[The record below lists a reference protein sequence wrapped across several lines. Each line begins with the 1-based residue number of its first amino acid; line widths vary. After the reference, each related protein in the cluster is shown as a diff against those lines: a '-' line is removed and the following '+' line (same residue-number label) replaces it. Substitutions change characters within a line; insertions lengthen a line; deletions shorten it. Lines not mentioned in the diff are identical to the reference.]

1 MPPVLDQHGDQAWSA
16 VRDRFPLLRETT
28 YLNCAA
34 IGPMPDFLLQTY
46 QQAVLDRQHLIA
58 GDAVARANAGLA
70 QYLGVDGA
78 SLSFWTNTT
87 QAINVVAGSV
97 DWQSGDEV
105 VVNAADFPSNVL
117 PWLRL
122 RDRGVVVRGAEPEA
136 GRLPL
141 EAVAAQ
147 VTDRT
152 RLVALSH
159 VMYQTGYRVDLDALG
174 RFLHHRGILLSV
186 DGIQALGLMRPPLT
200 HVDFY
205 MGASFKH
212 LLGPRGLGLLYVRPD
227 VAHRLTPAMV
237 GKASVVLDMDEPGAL
252 ADLVQGRT
260 PLRYRDHAGRF
271 QLAHVNTEGLGA
283 LADLLTFFDALGW
296 DAITDRVQHL
306 SGLALEGL
314 GSLPGVQRVTPT
326 NAAERLSLAVF
337 RVDGWDARAVVD
349 RLAEQRIVCAARE
362 GAVRAAFHVYN
373 DASDV
378 ERLVAAVRAL
388 AQSR

>member
-34 IGPMPDFLLQTY
+34 IGPMPDFLLETY
-46 QQAVLDRQHLIA
+46 QQAVLDRQHLIG
-58 GDAVARANAGLA
+58 GDAASRASAGLA
-70 QYLGVDGA
+70 QYLGVDSA

-97 DWQSGDEV
+97 DWQAGDEV
-105 VVNAADFPSNVL
+105 VVNAGDFPSNVL

-122 RDRGVVVRGAEPEA
+122 RDRGVVVRAAGPEA

-174 RFLHHRGILLSV
+174 RFLHQRGILLSV

-227 VAHRLTPAMV
+227 VAQRLTPAMV
-237 GKASVVLDMDEPGAL
+237 GYASVALDMDEPGAL
-252 ADLVQGRT
+252 ADLAQGRT
-260 PLRYRDHAGRF
+260 SLRYRDRAGRF

-283 LADLLTFFDALGW
+283 LADLLMFFDALGW
-296 DAITDRVQHL
+296 DAITDRVQRL
-306 SGLALEGL
+306 AGLALEGL
-314 GSLPGVQRVTPT
+314 GGVSGVQLVTPT
-326 NAAERLSLAVF
+326 NDAERLSLAVF
-337 RVDGWDARAVVD
+337 RVDGWDARAAVD
-349 RLAEQRIVCAARE
+349 RLAEQHIVCAARE

-378 ERLVAAVRAL
+378 ERLVMAVRGL